1 MQQRQELYREMG
13 AITAQRPVDEIL
25 ADLREATIPAT
36 RIFDIRQVRDLPALA
51 DRLTHT
57 NTPDGRTIRMQPM
70 AVDVEGARTDLP
82 FPPKYGADTR
92 RVLAEAG
99 YDAQRIEAFIADGV
113 AA

>member
-1 MQQRQELYREMG
+1 M
-13 AITAQRPVDEIL
+13 
-25 ADLREATIPAT
+25 
-36 RIFDIRQVRDLPALA
+36 
-51 DRLTHT
+51 
-57 NTPDGRTIRMQPM
+57 PDGRTIRMQPM

-99 YDAQRIEAFIADGV
+99 YDGGQIEAFVDEGV